1 MSVNIVGHFTGDTKL
16 CKQYDNLNNKA
27 KKLRKDQ
34 DKVIKKLKANAWFKR
49 YSANEKKLKELDEK
63 IHRKWVDIYY
73 EEKASQR
80 IEDRAREAVA

>member
-34 DKVIKKLKANAWFKR
+34 DKVIKKLKANAWFKK
-49 YSANEKKLKELDEK
+49 YSANENKLKELDEK
-63 IHRKWVDIYY
+63 IHSKWVDMYY
-73 EEKASQR
+73 EEQDRRQR
-80 IEDRAREAVA
+80 EDRDREAVA